1 MATKILVI
9 NCGSSSVKFQVVE
22 PLTKIQRINGIAE
35 RLSTPKASIKWKIEG
50 HKETLQIP
58 NFSHKMAFDNIF
70 DIVKNFEIGGVG
82 HRVVHGG
89 SYFKNSAL
97 INNDVKAK
105 IKSLFPLAPLHN
117 PKNLMGIELAEEKY
131 ADTKHVAVFDTSFH
145 VLSMPEKAYRYAI
158 PEEWYQKH
166 QVRRYGFHGTSHK
179 YVAKQAAKI
188 LQKNFMKDFTVI
200 SAHLGHGCSIAAI
213 KNGQSLDTSMGF
225 SPLEGLIM
233 GARSGDIDVNV
244 IPYISKQTKSQVDEI
259 INTLNKHSGF
269 GAVSGAQ
276 DSRDLEDLYFAGN
289 KHAKVAIEMFCYR
302 IAKYIA
308 SYIVTLGTIPEALV
322 FTAGIG
328 ERSPLKRKI
337 ITDYLKPFGYQIQEN
352 LNDINALQINNS
364 GTPNV
369 LVIPTNEELVIA
381 EETLDLIQ

>member
-50 HKETLQIP
+50 KKETLKIP
-58 NFSHKMAFDNIF
+58 DFSHKMAFDNIF
-70 DIVKNFEIGGVG
+70 DIVKDFEISGVG

-89 SYFKNSAL
+89 SYFKNSAV
-97 INNDVKAK
+97 IDKEVKDK

-117 PKNLMGIELAEEKY
+117 PKNLMGIELAEGKY

-145 VLSMPEKAYRYAI
+145 VLSMPEKAYRYAV
-158 PEEWYQKH
+158 PDAWYRNH

-179 YVAKQAAKI
+179 YVAKKAAKI
-188 LQKNFMKDFTVI
+188 LSQPNLTVI

-213 KNGQSLDTSMGF
+213 KNGHSFDTSMGF

-244 IPYISKQTKSQVDEI
+244 IPYICQQTNSKAEEVIDA
-259 INTLNKHSGF
+259 LNKQSGF
-269 GAVSGAQ
+269 GAVSGVQ

-289 KHAKVAIEMFCYR
+289 VQAQVAIEMFCYK

-308 SYIVTLGTIPEALV
+308 SYFVTLDGIPEALV

-337 ITDYLKPFGYQIQEN
+337 ITDYLKPFGYQIQEDYN
-352 LNDINALQINNS
+352 SQNGVQINAK

-381 EETLDLIQ
+381 EETFELIK